1 MLDKIAAGLLVYGP
15 LGIIALVAM
24 ITTLRL
30 YRDLTAERDRGRLAE
45 NALVERFVSKAES
58 WTTRYHELAESLD
71 KSLQAN
77 QRLMERLEQLVERLL
92 YPTPRGPGHGG
103 G

>member
-1 MLDKIAAGLLVYGP
+1 MLDKIAEGLLVYGP
-15 LGIIALVAM
+15 LGIIALVSM

-30 YRDLTAERDRGRLAE
+30 YRDLTVERDRNRASE
-45 NALVERFVSKAES
+45 AALVERFVSKAES

-71 KSLQAN
+71 TSIQAN

-92 YPTPRGPGHGG
+92 YPQPRGPASGG
-103 G
+103 